1 MVMFKKLLHN
11 PQSVITAIIILTIIV
26 LGILAPVIAPH
37 DPTDTNV
44 AMKYAS
50 PSWEY
55 PLGTD
60 YLGRCTLSRLLHGIF
75 PSVILVML
83 TVFCVIGIGTFIGI
97 ISAYYGGILNEIL
110 MRICDIMLSFP
121 TEVMILA
128 FVGIMG
134 LGLPPMLIAIILLKW
149 PWYAVVIR
157 NAALKYKEKNY
168 IYFSKASGMKGPA
181 VILRHVLPMTLPDII
196 LLASSNVSSTILLL
210 SGFSFLGLGIQPP
223 NPEWGNMLSEAR
235 DVILS
240 HPTQMLPPGIAIMVV
255 CLSFSLFGDAVRDAM
270 DAKHV
275 SKGIFKSKG
284 GYALGCVTGSVGF
297 GRFGKKG
304 RSLSDK

>member
-1 MVMFKKLLHN
+1 MIMFKKLLHN
-11 PQSVITAIIILTIIV
+11 PQSVITAIIIVTIIV
-26 LGILAPVIAPH
+26 LGLLAPVISPH

-44 AMKYAS
+44 AIKYAL
-50 PSWEY
+50 PSGEY

-83 TVFCVIGIGTFIGI
+83 TVFCVISIGTIIGVVA
-97 ISAYYGGILNEIL
+97 AYKGGWVNEIF
-110 MRICDIMLSFP
+110 MRICDIMLAFP

-128 FVGIMG
+128 FVGIFG
-134 LGLPPMLIAIILLKW
+134 LGLTPMLVAIILLKW

-157 NAALKYKEKNY
+157 NAALKYVDKNY
-168 IYFSKASGMKGPA
+168 IYFSKASGMKGIG
-181 VILRHVLPMTLPDII
+181 VILKHVIPMTLPDII

-235 DVILS
+235 EVILS
-240 HPTQMLPPGIAIMVV
+240 HPIQMLPPGIAIMTV

-275 SKGIFKSKG
+275 SKGIFKTKG
-284 GYALGCVTGSVGF
+284 GYALGCIVGSAGF
-297 GRFGKKG
+297 GRFCKKG
-304 RSLSDK
+304 RTLSDK